1 VYIYVYTKDKHVH
14 FDAKNVDTTLLSL
27 FFGTQSHDQALSAAR
42 MRMGH
47 AQLWLCCWKSCGY
60 AAGTAAAL
68 LQDLLL
74 QLWFNCCSSLPRLG

>member
-1 VYIYVYTKDKHVH
+1 ME
-14 FDAKNVDTTLLSL
+14 LLMRR
-27 FFGTQSHDQALSAAR
+27 SHT
-42 MRMGH
+42 
-47 AQLWLCCWKSCGY
+47 LWLCCWKSCSY